1 MKILLETL
9 LDRVESEECLRR
21 DSMGVVVSPLSK
33 YHKEKLVNTLEK
45 VRLGLKEELKYWKEV
60 EANGKTKKK

>member
-1 MKILLETL
+1 
-9 LDRVESEECLRR
+9 
-21 DSMGVVVSPLSK
+21 MGVVVSPLSK